1 MLLLLLLL
9 VGRLAAKEYCF
20 CDESS
25 RRAVCN
31 YQPIDIVLTGCETAQ
46 SVVVLNSEVESEVK
60 TNVSHKSRL
69 PVMISIALTI
79 IIDIVS
85 IVTIYL
91 FGFTGLALFGLA
103 ILFW

>member
-1 MLLLLLLL
+1 MLLLLLLLL
-9 VGRLAAKEYCF
+9 VGRLAAKEYCY
-20 CDESS
+20 CDESN

-46 SVVVLNSEVESEVK
+46 SVVILNNEVESEVK
-60 TNVSHKSRL
+60 SNVSHTRL

-79 IIDIVS
+79 IIDIVN

-91 FGFTGLALFGLA
+91 FGITGLALFGLA